1 MKFKLIIPY
10 YGKFPSIFDLWLK
23 SCKNNPEIEWLLVTD
38 IDCSEVLPLNVK
50 RLNLTFKELKNK
62 FEQKLGMSISLE
74 SPYKLCD
81 YKPLYGY
88 LFEEYLKDFDFW
100 GYCDMDVVWGK
111 IFDFLPMELFRKYD
125 KILDLGHLSFIRNDK
140 AINENFKKYRGYL
153 TILKKPINYT
163 YDEAWG
169 GYYLGFNGELFQ
181 SGYSIYSNRNL
192 YADIDYH
199 HYPFYLAKDKEKK
212 PCVCIVED
220 GRLYMRNS
228 DITEEVMY
236 VHFQKRKMNI
246 SGEIGK
252 NYIAI
257 PNEIKS
263 VEATEEI
270 CKIESTELDGYWDYK
285 KEKRDVFK
293 FIVLRF
299 IYEEEKLKMLKYMI
313 GKRL

>member
-1 MKFKLIIPY
+1 MMRR
-10 YGKFPSIFDLWLK
+10 G
-23 SCKNNPEIEWLLVTD
+23 
-38 IDCSEVLPLNVK
+38 
-50 RLNLTFKELKNK
+50 
-62 FEQKLGMSISLE
+62 
-74 SPYKLCD
+74 
-81 YKPLYGY
+81 
-88 LFEEYLKDFDFW
+88 
-100 GYCDMDVVWGK
+100 GYC
-111 IFDFLPMELFRKYD
+111 
-125 KILDLGHLSFIRNDK
+125 
-140 AINENFKKYRGYL
+140 
-153 TILKKPINYT
+153 
-163 YDEAWG
+163 
-169 GYYLGFNGELFQ
+169 LGFNGELFQ

-220 GRLYMRNS
+220 GRVYMRNS